1 MTMFWSLNDPAL
13 TAGMCV
19 DGIEKYVCRGSMVI
33 RVRMKDVG
41 HWTPVQAVR
50 EVAGVVKLVLEM
62 EGKDRV
68 EGARDLVDA
77 ISVKEEAMGTVS
89 AW

>member
-13 TAGMCV
+13 TARMCV
-19 DGIEKYVCRGSMVI
+19 DGIQEYVCKGSLVI
-33 RVRMKDVG
+33 RARMKDVG
-41 HWTPVQAVR
+41 HWTPVQAVGV
-50 EVAGVVKLVLEM
+50 VAGVVALVLEK

-77 ISVKEEAMGTVS
+77 ISVKEEETGTVM